1 MDLSSTIGLLLGIVF
16 IIRGIVTSGNLSS
29 FWDLPSVIIVLGGTI
44 ASTLASY
51 PIKDFLNIG
60 KVIKKAFFYKEES
73 PDEVITEIIGL
84 ANVARKEGLL
94 SLEEYAENLD
104 DEFLQKGIMLIVDGT
119 DPDLVRNILET
130 ELVFLEERHL
140 EGQGIF
146 QTMGT
151 YAPAFGMIGTL
162 IGLINMLRYLD
173 DPSAIG
179 PNMSVALVTTFY
191 GSVLANVVFLPLAQ
205 KLKIRSNSEI
215 LVKEL
220 MVEGLLSIQ
229 AGENPRIIEEKLKTF
244 IPPNMRKDYR
254 KQLEREVIQW
264 EEEEGGKQSKV
275 ILAIG

>member
-1 MDLSSTIGLLLGIVF
+1 
-16 IIRGIVTSGNLSS
+16 
-29 FWDLPSVIIVLGGTI
+29 
-44 ASTLASY
+44 
-51 PIKDFLNIG
+51 
-60 KVIKKAFFYKEES
+60 
-73 PDEVITEIIGL
+73 
-84 ANVARKEGLL
+84 
-94 SLEEYAENLD
+94 
-104 DEFLQKGIMLIVDGT
+104 MLIVDGT

-140 EGQGIF
+140 DGQSIF

-162 IGLINMLRYLD
+162 IGLINMLKFLD

-191 GSVLANVVFLPLAQ
+191 GSVLANVVFLPMAQ

-244 IPPNMRKDYR
+244 IPPNMRMDYR
-254 KQLEREVIQW
+254 KQLEREVI
-264 EEEEGGKQSKV
+264 E
-275 ILAIG
+275 

>member
-1 MDLSSTIGLLLGIVF
+1 MDISSVVGLLLGIVF
-16 IIRGIVTSGNLSS
+16 IIGGIVTSGQLNS
-29 FWDLPSVIIVLGGTI
+29 FGHLPSVIIVLGGTI
-44 ASTLASY
+44 ASTLASF
-51 PIKDFLNIG
+51 PIENFLNTG
-60 KVIKKAFFYKEES
+60 KVIKKAFFYKETS
-73 PDEVITEIIGL
+73 PDEVIGEIINL

-119 DPDLVRNILET
+119 DPDLVRNIMET

-140 EGQGIF
+140 EGQSIF

-191 GSVLANVVFLPLAQ
+191 GSALANVVFLPLAQ

-244 IPPNMRKDYR
+244 VPPNMRKNYR
-254 KQLEREVIQW
+254 KQLEREVI
-264 EEEEGGKQSKV
+264 E
-275 ILAIG
+275 

>member
-1 MDLSSTIGLLLGIVF
+1 LDLSSTIGLLLGIVF

-254 KQLEREVIQW
+254 KQLEREVIQ
-264 EEEEGGKQSKV
+264 
-275 ILAIG
+275 